1 MGLISLIANRNY
13 IIVNKILAQKFGVDC
28 ALLLGELASEFEYWE
43 KEGKVEDGFFFST
56 IENVME
62 NTTLSDKKQRNALN
76 ALRDAGIVEVK
87 LKGLPAKRYIKI
99 KEEQLLPY
107 LLNNS
112 GGNGGASSAEME
124 DLETPKQ
131 QSNNN
136 NSNNNKNSNNQE
148 RKNIKKEAEEK
159 RAEEFEEILSSIADL
174 ELIKTYLGF
183 LEMRKEIKSPMT
195 PNALQIL
202 IKRVN
207 KLEPNSRE
215 KQIDLLETA
224 ILNKWKSVYPNK
236 DDRRGKPTKN
246 TVNNPK
252 GRVAGSS
259 VGAFWDELQDLYD
272 GEE

>member
-1 MGLISLIANRNY
+1 MGIISLIANRNY

-76 ALRDAGIVEVK
+76 ILRDAGIVEVK

-107 LLNNS
+107 LLNSS
-112 GGNGGASSAEME
+112 GGNGGSSSAEME

-131 QSNNN
+131 QGNNN
-136 NSNNNKNSNNQE
+136 NSKNNKKSN
-148 RKNIKKEAEEK
+148 KKEIYEEY
-159 RAEEFEEILSSIADL
+159 EQILSQIQNADL
-174 ELIKTYLGF
+174 KSAYLGF
-183 LEMRKEIKSPMT
+183 IEMREEIKSPMT
-195 PNALQIL
+195 PRALHIL
-202 IKRVN
+202 IKRVET
-207 KLEPNSRE
+207 LEPNSAER
-215 KQIDLLETA
+215 QIDLLETA

-252 GRVAGSS
+252 GRVVGSS